1 MSGTDGRLWRV
12 KLAAMLH
19 DPPEKALIIGRR
31 AHEAGTVWRMLEHLG
46 LQEFAERAGPIA
58 KADWWA
64 SAADRP
70 QWPGDVRVDWLDDPV
85 LIHPLTGDAVDLAE
99 RGDLTRLDLEDIER
113 RSFDM
118 CRRLVDAAGEGYRR
132 KHLAFWRFGPELP
145 RVVGEPDD
153 GQQLGALWG
162 LLPAD
167 TRVPDHTVWEH
178 LDLVSAFAGAFAAD
192 PDGEVALL
200 ALSIG
205 PVQPFIAAARTTSD
219 LWAGSH
225 LLSRLA
231 WEAMRPVAEALGPDA
246 ILFPRLRGV
255 PQVDLWLR
263 DGMGLPD
270 ELFSGAAWK
279 ESATDANPLF
289 AAALPNRFVAVV
301 PASQARALAERCR
314 DTVRSWLQEKG
325 QEVVDRLLEEGGL
338 KDKRAPRD
346 ESVPAYRQMREQLEG
361 FPEVHW
367 ASVPFSLV
375 RMSGDGKQAA
385 EAQPELSAAM
395 APFFGVEPGQPCGFL
410 DAPAWKVLSREID
423 WEPGVRFFVPNPGVL
438 YPAVSDLAERVLA
451 AAKAVRPFGQLRQR
465 GWRESLGGEAEW
477 LRDRDET
484 DTGEK
489 LWRVP
494 PGERRP
500 RGEGEPPAVET
511 LWTRIAERQPAWARK
526 GEHLGGLAAVKRLW
540 PSLFAEEVAKALGL
554 KKDQVPRFVV
564 STHTMALAHQLDRW
578 LEGGAHPARGFVE
591 AVEEAQA
598 RWAVLPRGLVRKHG
612 RRPDQALADARALA
626 ALLERAQEEARE
638 DERRAERWR
647 RVVRASLAEVLGRDA
662 GVETYYGL
670 LLMDGDRM
678 GAILSG
684 DAEAFKGEA
693 PVIGYV
699 ESFHPTVRK
708 AFEKR
713 AGANELLRKYGEQA
727 RAPSPARHVAVSAAL
742 NDFALHVV
750 PHVVEVERLGKL
762 IYAGGDDVLALLPVA
777 DLVPAAARL
786 RDAYS
791 GRGKDPIDDLRSRND
806 HKLRLGAGYAL
817 LGGRLMRMMGSRA
830 TASAGLVVAHH
841 QTPLSRVL
849 REARAAE
856 KAAKDAGRDRC
867 AVRVL
872 KRSGGALSVVLRWD
886 EVPLLEEMRDFL
898 AEEGVSR
905 RAVYSTL
912 AWLKDLPPPAD
923 DGAML
928 AELLA
933 YQLRRQSGT
942 DEQKKRAGGLAKRI
956 APLALRR
963 RDSGE
968 GAGALEWLRELLSV
982 AEFLA
987 RETRAPDAEAAH
999 RQARAAGNG

>member
-1 MSGTDGRLWRV
+1 VMTEKMESLWKI

-19 DPPEKALIIGRR
+19 DPPEKALVIGRR
-31 AHEAGTVWRMLEHLG
+31 AHEKGTVWRMLEHLG
-46 LQEFAERAGPIA
+46 LQDLAGRAGPIA
-58 KADWWA
+58 RADWWA

-70 QWPGDVRVDWLDDPV
+70 QWPGEVRVDWLDQPV
-85 LIHPLTGDAVDLAE
+85 LVHPLSGHSIDLREHGALK
-99 RGDLTRLDLEDIER
+99 DLDLEDIER

-118 CRRLVDAAGEGYRR
+118 CRALVDRAGDDPRS
-132 KHLAFWRFGPELP
+132 KCLAFWRFGPELP
-145 RVVGEPDD
+145 RVVGETDD
-153 GQQLGALWG
+153 GQRLGALWG

-167 TRVPDHTVWEH
+167 TRVPDHAVWEH
-178 LDLVSAFAGAFAAD
+178 LDLVSAFTGAFAAD
-192 PDGEVALL
+192 PDGEAALL

-263 DGMGLPD
+263 EQGLRD
-270 ELFSGAAWK
+270 ELFKGCGWK
-279 ESATDANPLF
+279 HRATDANPLF

-301 PASQARALAERCR
+301 PASRARELAGRCR
-314 DTVRSWLQEKG
+314 DAVRGWLQGKG
-325 QEVVDRLLEEGGL
+325 QEVVDRLLREAGKEDLVG
-338 KDKRAPRD
+338 DD
-346 ESVPAYRQMREQLEG
+346 SVPAYRQMREQLEG

-367 ASVPFSLV
+367 AAVPFSLI
-375 RMSGDGKQAA
+375 RASADGKQVDD
-385 EAQPELSAAM
+385 AQPALSAAM
-395 APFFGVEPGQPCGFL
+395 APFFGAKEGEPCGFL
-410 DAPAWKVLSREID
+410 ASPAWQVLSRAID

-451 AAKAVRPFGQLRQR
+451 AAKAVRPFGQLRQH
-465 GWRESLGGEAEW
+465 GWRESLGGETEW
-477 LRDRDET
+477 LRERDET
-484 DTGEK
+484 ETGEK

-500 RGEGEPPAVET
+500 RREGEKPAVET
-511 LWTRIAERQPAWARK
+511 LWTRIARMRPSWARK
-526 GEHLGGLAAVKRLW
+526 GEHLGGLSAVKRLW
-540 PSLFAEEVAKALGL
+540 PTLFAEEVADALGL
-554 KKDQVPRFVV
+554 ERDQVPRFVV
-564 STHTMALAHQLDRW
+564 STHTMALAHQLGAWIERGG
-578 LEGGAHPARGFVE
+578 LTAEGFADAVREAGAG
-591 AVEEAQA
+591 
-598 RWAVLPRGLVRKHG
+598 WTVLPRRLVTEHRDRTDRAIEDA
-612 RRPDQALADARALA
+612 RRLVDLLECAQEDKENDARAA
-626 ALLERAQEEARE
+626 
-638 DERRAERWR
+638 RWR
-647 RVVRASLAEVLGRDA
+647 DVVRGSLRRGLDNPRLGI
-662 GVETYYGL
+662 ETYYGL

-684 DAEAFKGEA
+684 EEEGSGDEPPA
-693 PVIGYV
+693 ITYL
-699 ESFHPTVRK
+699 ESFHPRVRGK
-708 AFEKR
+708 FEERMQGDERLRRYAHQRR
-713 AGANELLRKYGEQA
+713 AV
-727 RAPSPARHVAVSAAL
+727 SPGRHVAVSAAL
-742 NDFALHVV
+742 NDFALHVA

-791 GRGKDPIDDLRSRND
+791 GRDGVAAGEAA
-806 HKLRLGAGYAL
+806 LRLRNGYAL
-817 LGGRLMRMMGSRA
+817 LRERTGERLMRMMGARA

-867 AVRVL
+867 AIRVL
-872 KRSGGALSVVLRWD
+872 KRSGGALEVVLAWD
-886 EVPLLEEMRDFL
+886 EVPLLEETRDFL

-905 RAVYSTL
+905 RAVYNTL
-912 AWLKDLPPPAD
+912 GWLRDLPPPED

-933 YQLRRQSGT
+933 YQLRRQAQAK
-942 DEQKKRAGGLAKRI
+942 EQKARAGGLAERI

-963 RDSGE
+963 RERE
-968 GAGALEWLRELLSV
+968 GGALAWLREFLSV

-987 RETRAPDAEAAH
+987 RETRTVGMDVDG